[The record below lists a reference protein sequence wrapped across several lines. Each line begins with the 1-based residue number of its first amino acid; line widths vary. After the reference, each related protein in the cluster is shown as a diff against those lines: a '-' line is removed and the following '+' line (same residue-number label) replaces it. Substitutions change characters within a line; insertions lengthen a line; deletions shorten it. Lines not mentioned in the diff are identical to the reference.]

1 MDAVFPRP
9 WAGAG
14 RRSVLPGGRAATP
27 KLAGC
32 RGSMPKTQ
40 GSRRHPAD
48 RQAQVSRASVQAT
61 ALVLPSAPT
70 TWGANDVGRRHR
82 QDLAYEMGR
91 RPSRQSESWRPRRES
106 NPRTRICSPLRNHSA
121 TRPLSH
127 RPEGLVRRPP
137 SGRPARGERS
147 LAEPHAKGQRPLGDL
162 GKKDGCAC
170 SASRTRSTGT
180 MPPQGRRSKKCDGI
194 VKSPA
199 RTLLRLGEALCRPP
213 IAVPDS
219 SVGRASDC

>member
-1 MDAVFPRP
+1 MPSSLDPGPAPGAALSFRAAGRPRRSLRVVVDRWRKRKVPGSFPLTRRGGSRGPRP
-9 WAGAG
+9 
-14 RRSVLPGGRAATP
+14 RRPL
-27 KLAGC
+27 
-32 RGSMPKTQ
+32 GSCPARRRL
-40 GSRRHPAD
+40 GSPAPA
-48 RQAQVSRASVQAT
+48 RSRSRNG
-61 ALVLPSAPT
+61 S
-70 TWGANDVGRRHR
+70 
-82 QDLAYEMGR
+82 
-91 RPSRQSESWRPRRES
+91 RPSRRSGCWRPRRES

-147 LAEPHAKGQRPLGDL
+147 LAEPHAKGQRPLDDL
-162 GKKDGCAC
+162 GEKDCCGI
-170 SASRTRSTGT
+170 SASRADGTGSRA
-180 MPPQGRRSKKCDGI
+180 PQGPQSKKCDGI

-199 RTLLRLGEALCRPP
+199 RTPLRPGRALCRPP

>member
-1 MDAVFPRP
+1 MPSSLDPGPAPGAALSFR
-9 WAGAG
+9 AAG
-14 RRSVLPGGRAATP
+14 RPRRSLRVVVDRWRKRKVRGGTPLTGKRRSPGHR
-27 KLAGC
+27 
-32 RGSMPKTQ
+32 
-40 GSRRHPAD
+40 SRRRLWSYPA
-48 RQAQVSRASVQAT
+48 RQR
-61 ALVLPSAPT
+61 PER
-70 TWGANDVGRRHR
+70 ANDVGRRHR
-82 QDLAYEMGR
+82 HDLVHQMGR

-180 MPPQGRRSKKCDGI
+180 MPPQGRRAKKCDGI